1 MNTSQPTLK
10 PLSAVV
16 CDEIR
21 REKDGKDIIIG
32 AYGGDI
38 LVDIFPIVLALSLW
52 ISLETSGV
60 GDTKADIRI
69 ANSEKKV
76 LAEIKGIVT
85 VEECYQRSSLFSPK
99 VRFQVDKSTELR
111 FQLRIGE
118 GRWKTVVSRN
128 VRLRSSS
135 GP

>member
-38 LVDIFPIVLALSLW
+38 LVGSIPIPLALSLW
-52 ISLETSGV
+52 IGLETSGA
-60 GDTKADIRI
+60 GNTRADIRVV
-69 ANSEKKV
+69 NSEKKV
-76 LAEIKGIVT
+76 LIEVNGVAT
-85 VEECYQRSSLFSPK
+85 VEERYQKSSLITPK
-99 VRFQVDKSTELR
+99 LRFLVDKSTELR

-118 GRWKTVVSRN
+118 GRWKTVASRN
-128 VRLRSSS
+128 VRLKSSS